1 MNTLLHNPLTDLSL
15 PSFLLLYAAG
25 TVIGLISGSF
35 WIWLCDGTRDDD
47 LPDESL
53 SPPDP
58 YEVAYLRGGAAN
70 VARLVVF
77 DLIEQGKFELV
88 SPRRGF
94 GLFASAKKLRRGPRP
109 GDLSAFTAI
118 QRAAWNWL
126 AQPRFLAHVFHRRTG
141 LSKVIAAPCLT
152 FVKPLTER
160 RLLETR
166 GRRMA
171 CKAVGWG
178 LTVSLVGVGLYKY
191 FTSPIIG
198 AGEALSLVVL
208 MVLGQIGT
216 AIICRRVGLSD
227 LGHRYLENIS
237 QELGSD
243 NRHDATEESS
253 VRGDIEVE
261 SLTHSQQK
269 STPKSSTSS
278 DAADSSSVF
287 RRRLLRMAVFGA
299 VETHHRD
306 ANLFEPH
313 DHERPWGEP
322 VVS

>member
-47 LPDESL
+47 LPDDSL

-70 VARLVVF
+70 VALLVVF

-88 SPRRGF
+88 SPRRRF
-94 GLFASAKKLRRGPRP
+94 GLFARAKVLRRSAIP
-109 GDLSAFTAI
+109 GDLSALSAI
-118 QRAAWNWL
+118 QRATWNWL
-126 AQPRFLAHVFHRRTG
+126 SEPRVLAQVFRRRTG
-141 LSKVIAAPCLT
+141 LSKVIAPFCET
-152 FVKPLTER
+152 FVKPLNAR

-171 CKAVGWG
+171 CIAIGGV
-178 LTVSLVGVGLYKY
+178 LSVSLVGVGLYKF
-191 FTSPIIG
+191 FTSPVVS
-198 AGEALSLVVL
+198 AGEALSLVVM

-227 LGHRYLENIS
+227 LGHRYLENLS

-243 NRHDATEESS
+243 ERYVETEEST
-253 VRGDIEVE
+253 
-261 SLTHSQQK
+261 SLDT
-269 STPKSSTSS
+269 
-278 DAADSSSVF
+278 ADSSAIF
-287 RRRLLRMAVFGA
+287 RRRLLRMALFGA

-306 ANLFEPH
+306 TNLFEPH
-313 DHERPWGEP
+313 DHEKPWGEP
-322 VVS
+322 VAS